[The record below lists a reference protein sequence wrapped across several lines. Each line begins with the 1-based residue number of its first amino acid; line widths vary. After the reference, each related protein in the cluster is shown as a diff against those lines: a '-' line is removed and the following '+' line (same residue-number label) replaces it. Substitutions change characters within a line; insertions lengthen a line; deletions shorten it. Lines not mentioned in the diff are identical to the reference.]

1 MTAPD
6 DSPDHAPAFDG
17 LRVIDATQGIGGPY
31 TAMLLADHGADV
43 IKVEP
48 PGGDRQRGTPA
59 FHVVNRGKRGVVLD
73 LETAAGRADL
83 RRLVAGADVFLY
95 DWTPGEDARLGFE
108 PEALRAAQPRL
119 IVGYL
124 PAYGSRGPHAD
135 LPPDEALVQAVSAA
149 NDAQYRYDEPPV
161 FLNLPLAGY
170 AQAIVAS
177 NAVAA
182 TLYARARG
190 GRGDSFEVSG
200 VSAIFAMQTI
210 AYLEGDAVMRRSG
223 RVDPHGPIPTYR
235 LVRAS
240 DDWLFAGALTPGF
253 WASMAVAAG
262 LEDCLVDPR
271 FAGAPMA
278 VADPDDRAELARRVD
293 AAYTAR
299 PRDEW
304 LRILE
309 EANVPRGPVL
319 SREEF
324 ARDEQVAHNGMM
336 IDLDDPELGR
346 TRQMNVAVWLRDT
359 PGRVRGP
366 APRLGEHQALLRQ
379 EQTTDSRQQGAAR
392 EQTADSRQQS
402 APATH
407 RAPLDGVTIVDLT
420 GFIAGASGSMLL
432 ADMGADVIKVESLD
446 GDGWRTSG
454 LAFLG
459 CNRGKRGIAID
470 LKRPEGRDLVLE
482 LAARADVVMDN
493 FRAGVMDRLGLT
505 WDALR
510 ARNPRLIH
518 CSVTGYGPDGPYA
531 HLPGFDPLF
540 QARSGL
546 MRAQGEPHGEPV
558 YLQISLCDYTTALS
572 AAYGVMAALSA
583 RERTGRGQR
592 VETCLLNSAFTVQA
606 GEFIFYE
613 GRPDDPPGGRDL
625 RGLHAL
631 YRIYDAADGSLTIAC
646 TTPEHAARAADAL
659 GVALPL
665 GDALTH
671 DRYGDVAGEI
681 ATLLEHRPRAHWL
694 SLLRGAG
701 VPAAPCVTIM
711 ETFADEHLAANDLWW
726 EADYPRWGHLKQ
738 PGAAVRWH
746 DRPMRL
752 GPRAPGLGEHTTE
765 VLRQFGVRDDRIA
778 SLLASSVVAQR

>member
-6 DSPDHAPAFDG
+6 RSPDHAPAFDG

-31 TAMLLADHGADV
+31 TSMLLADHGADV

-59 FHVVNRGKRGVVLD
+59 FHVVNRGKRSVVLD
-73 LETAAGRADL
+73 LETEAGRADL

-95 DWTPGEDARLGFE
+95 DWAPGEDARLGFE

-124 PAYGSRGPHAD
+124 PAYGARGPHAD
-135 LPPDEALVQAVSAA
+135 LPPDEALVQALSAA
-149 NDAQYRYDEPPV
+149 NDAQYRYDDPPV

-182 TLYARARG
+182 TLYARAQS

-200 VSAIFAMQTI
+200 VRAIFAMQTI
-210 AYLEGDAVMRRSG
+210 AYLEGAAVVRRSG

-271 FAGAPMA
+271 FVGAPMGI
-278 VADPDDRAELARRVD
+278 ADAEDRAALARRVD

-319 SREEF
+319 SRDEF
-324 ARDEQVAHNGMM
+324 ARDAQVAHNGMM
-336 IDLDDPELGR
+336 IDVDDPELGR

-359 PGRVRGP
+359 PGRARGP
-366 APRLGEHQALLRQ
+366 APRLGEHQAMLRIAQ
-379 EQTTDSRQQGAAR
+379 QTANSKQQTAPAAR
-392 EQTADSRQQS
+392 GDG
-402 APATH
+402 

-459 CNRGKRGIAID
+459 CNRGKRGVAID

-482 LAARADVVMDN
+482 LAAGADVVMDN

-510 ARNPRLIH
+510 ARNPRLIQ

-572 AAYGVMAALSA
+572 AAYGVLAALSA
-583 RERTGRGQR
+583 RERTDRGQR

-606 GEFIFYE
+606 GEFIFYDD
-613 GRPDDPPGGRDL
+613 RPADPPGGRDL
-625 RGLHAL
+625 RGRHAL
-631 YRIYDAADGSLTIAC
+631 YRIYDAADGSFTIAC
-646 TTPEHAARAADAL
+646 TTPGHAARAAAAL
-659 GVALPL
+659 GVALPP
-665 GDALTH
+665 GAALAH
-671 DRYGDVAGEI
+671 DRYGDVAVEI
-681 ATLLEHRPRAHWL
+681 AALVEHRPRAHWL
-694 SLLRGAG
+694 ALLRGAG
-701 VPAAPCVTIM
+701 VPAAPCVTVA

-738 PGAAVRWH
+738 PGAAVSWH
-746 DRPMRL
+746 ERPMRL
-752 GPRAPGLGEHTTE
+752 GPRAPGIGEHTTE
-765 VLRQFGVRDDRIA
+765 ALRQFGVSDDRIA
-778 SLLASSVVAQR
+778 SLLASRVVAQA